1 MVFRPDSA
9 SASATPPVMPP
20 AGTEG
25 YYTDGTPPSVPPTTV
40 DAWYLHT
47 LVEEIRNVVVGAG
60 ITPSKALVN
69 QQLQAIKRICA
80 ANRGTIFTTATL
92 TADNAGL
99 VVVNAAAGN
108 ITLTLPAAAGAGG
121 APLKFVFMRTDT
133 SANTV
138 TVQDAGTDTDA
149 PGGAT
154 ALPVVAGSPLWIESD
169 GVSVWDVVL
178 GSTGGA
184 VPVEVKTASYALV
197 AADAG
202 KVLLGD
208 GTLTFTLPN
217 SGVTAGYKVSIVN
230 ETGVVSINPNGN
242 AIIDAQTTG
251 NSVLTL
257 PAPGDFVTLILDASL
272 TYWRVLAGSAPV
284 LGAAVASGVV
294 AGGGAAYVNQT
305 AARAIG
311 TVYTNSGTRPLM
323 VVILNSTA
331 GSQSVSFAV
340 AGVAIAGGG
349 SGSTVTKS
357 GTITAIVPAGATYEL
372 TGGGGISTWMEL

>member
-1 MVFRPDSA
+1 M
-9 SASATPPVMPP
+9 
-20 AGTEG
+20 
-25 YYTDGTPPSVPPTTV
+25 
-40 DAWYLHT
+40 
-47 LVEEIRNVVVGAG
+47 
-60 ITPSKALVN
+60 
-69 QQLQAIKRICA
+69 
-80 ANRGTIFTTATL
+80 
-92 TADNAGL
+92 
-99 VVVNAAAGN
+99 
-108 ITLTLPAAAGAGG
+108 
-121 APLKFVFMRTDT
+121 
-133 SANTV
+133 
-138 TVQDAGTDTDA
+138 
-149 PGGAT
+149 
-154 ALPVVAGSPLWIESD
+154 
-169 GVSVWDVVL
+169 
-178 GSTGGA
+178 
-184 VPVEVKTASYALV
+184 
-197 AADAG
+197 
-202 KVLLGD
+202 
-208 GTLTFTLPN
+208 
-217 SGVTAGYKVSIVN
+217 
-230 ETGVVSINPNGN
+230 SINPNGN